1 MVARVP
7 EKTGATVLAWGVM
20 YKEVVQ
26 SVLLYG
32 SDGWVVTGEMLQVL
46 EGFRHWAAQ
55 WIMGMTAGVEWEYPL
70 VVKAIEAAGIHPIWV
85 YIKRQKTTI
94 EERVACRPI
103 YELCTEA

>member
-1 MVARVP
+1 MAARVL
-7 EKTGATVLAWGVM
+7 ERTRAMVMAWGVM

-46 EGFRHWAAQ
+46 EGFRHRAAQ
-55 WIMGMTAGVEWEYPL
+55 LIMGMTSGGEWEYPL
-70 VVKAIEAAGIHPIWV
+70 VVKAIEAAGIHSIGM
-85 YIKRQKTTI
+85 YIKRRKTTI
-94 EERVACRPI
+94 VERVACRPI